1 MNFAGRT
8 ALITGGT
15 SGIGLATAKLL
26 QGEGAR
32 VMVTGSSAGSIE
44 AAGRAL
50 GPEVR
55 VLRADVRL
63 AADVDAVMDAVR
75 DDFGKLDILFANAGV
90 GRAAPLESVT
100 EAQIDEQLSINF
112 KGVFLTVQRA
122 VPLMNKGGSIVL
134 NTSFL
139 DEVGIPGLSI
149 LAASKAAVRSLVR
162 TLAAEL
168 APRGIRVNG
177 ISPGLIDTPFHGK
190 LGLPPEQLG
199 QVAAALGARI
209 PLGRFGDAAEI
220 AKAVAFL
227 ASDNASF
234 ATGSELAVDGG
245 FAQV

>member
-26 QGEGAR
+26 QREGAR
-32 VMVTGSSAGSIE
+32 VIVTGTSAGSME

-63 AADVDAVMDAVR
+63 AADLEAVMGAVR
-75 DDFGKLDILFANAGV
+75 DHFGKLDILFANAGV

-122 VPLMNKGGSIVL
+122 VPMMGKGSSIVL

-177 ISPGLIDTPFHGK
+177 VSP
-190 LGLPPEQLG
+190 
-199 QVAAALGARI
+199 A
-209 PLGRFGDAAEI
+209 
-220 AKAVAFL
+220 
-227 ASDNASF
+227 
-234 ATGSELAVDGG
+234 
-245 FAQV
+245 

>member
-1 MNFAGRT
+1 
-8 ALITGGT
+8 L
-15 SGIGLATAKLL
+15 
-26 QGEGAR
+26 
-32 VMVTGSSAGSIE
+32 E

-55 VLRADVRL
+55 VLRADVRV
-63 AADVDAVMDAVR
+63 AADVEAAMGAVR
-75 DDFGKLDILFANAGV
+75 DHFGKLDILFANAGI

-100 EAQIDEQLSINF
+100 EAQIDEQLAINF
-112 KGVFLTVQRA
+112 KGVFFTVQRA
-122 VPLMNKGGSIVL
+122 VPMMGKGGSIVL

-177 ISPGLIDTPFHGK
+177 VSPGLIDTPFHGK
-190 LGLPPEQLG
+190 LGLPPEHLSQ
-199 QVAAALGARI
+199 ASAALGARI

-227 ASDNASF
+227 AGDDASF
-234 ATGSELAVDGG
+234 ATGSELAIDGG